1 MAGISFLTY
10 SCWKCAKNAH
20 VYVTLKKITIRVQL
34 IHDAQHTCNSAHTHT
49 TICIFVCIKICICV
63 HNSLCICVGIMY
75 SRDIDVNASG
85 RGSDTP
91 HQSAEHN
98 GLQFRPQC
106 IDCIWPPTDLTGSAL
121 RSRVVL
127 ITQSLNQLLC
137 VISTTLL
144 HSCTVNTAQCAHT
157 MCKPP
162 CTEYTT
168 ICYYD
173 A

>member
-1 MAGISFLTY
+1 MEL
-10 SCWKCAKNAH
+10 
-20 VYVTLKKITIRVQL
+20 RVFVFVSVL
-34 IHDAQHTCNSAHTHT
+34 HIVHIEMCMCGSPKTRH

-63 HNSLCICVGIMY
+63 HISLCICVGIMY
-75 SRDIDVNASG
+75 SRDVNASG

-121 RSRVVL
+121 HSRVML

-144 HSCTVNTAQCAHT
+144 HSCTVNTAHT

-168 ICYYD
+168 I
-173 A
+173 

>member
-1 MAGISFLTY
+1 MRHASKPDTPFVYL
-10 SCWKCAKNAH
+10 CA
-20 VYVTLKKITIRVQL
+20 LR
-34 IHDAQHTCNSAHTHT
+34 
-49 TICIFVCIKICICV
+49 FVFVSIILFV
-63 HNSLCICVGIMY
+63 FVLVSYIMY
-75 SRDIDVNASG
+75 SRDVNASG

-121 RSRVVL
+121 HSRVVL

-144 HSCTVNTAQCAHT
+144 HSCTVNTAHT